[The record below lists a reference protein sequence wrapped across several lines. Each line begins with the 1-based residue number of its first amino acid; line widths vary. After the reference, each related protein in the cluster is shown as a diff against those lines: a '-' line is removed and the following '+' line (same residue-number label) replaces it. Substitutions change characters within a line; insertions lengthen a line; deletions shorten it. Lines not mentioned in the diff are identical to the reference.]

1 MTLTDH
7 PSLQL
12 LENSEVPS
20 YLGRYIA
27 EALCYTHFERLRA
40 FDAGSYSAYSY
51 MQCASGVVQDD
62 MPACGVQTRL
72 LGVQLSALCR
82 KRQADTQ
89 VLSHIQNENS
99 IVLSVKYRIP

>member
-27 EALCYTHFERLRA
+27 EALCYTPFERMCALT
-40 FDAGSYSAYSY
+40 AGSYSAFAY
-51 MQCASGVVQDD
+51 M
-62 MPACGVQTRL
+62 
-72 LGVQLSALCR
+72 
-82 KRQADTQ
+82 
-89 VLSHIQNENS
+89 
-99 IVLSVKYRIP
+99 